1 MLNLDRVEV
10 IDPSQELAPKPLREL
25 IEALLEQGRISL
37 GVAPRGSG
45 DPRSH
50 AEQRMDERFITAEQ
64 IRQTLL
70 KGRLNTESLERGS
83 WRYCA
88 TRQGIRVIFT
98 FDQDDE
104 GNVLVVIT
112 AIRSNQ

>member
-1 MLNLDRVEV
+1 MEV

-37 GVAPRGSG
+37 GVAPRGSV